1 MNILLYFIAF
11 LEGFTTL
18 SVEIMAIRN
27 SITLIGSNAIA
38 TSIILGVI
46 LLALSYGYYR
56 WWVYAA
62 SHDTARIKK
71 KIFANLIIASIFYT
85 FVSFPFENTLLSF
98 LLGLNIGYFLPI
110 CIGISLLFIFPV
122 FLASQTIPLLSELV
136 QGEKKSV
143 VIGKLL
149 FFSTIGSFLWSVVT
163 SLLFFAYIWVERS
176 IVVNGIILAWLS
188 LLIALVFA
196 RKDISK
202 KLVVSNIALLFF
214 LILLFFSDWSLITR
228 KPYQTY
234 EHSSAYNTIEIFDDA
249 KIRTFMMNGSNSSGL
264 DVLTG
269 KSSFE
274 YIKQMTTLI
283 DFERPKNILIIWAA
297 GFTLPQDIASRDFV
311 EQLDVV
317 DIDGTLDTLAQKHFL
332 KEELHPKITFI
343 PKSARHFIRES
354 ILSAKKYDFIV
365 LDAYNGKIS
374 IPSELLT
381 KEFFESIEKI
391 SSWTIAMNL
400 IMDSA
405 RVSDF
410 SRALSATLVASLGDV
425 FITPMYKWSSGYY
438 DNFIAI
444 NRNIPMYEKLLAY
457 PDAPVYTDNR
467 NTLELDKYTLF
478 YKNNMN

>member
-1 MNILLYFIAF
+1 
-11 LEGFTTL
+11 
-18 SVEIMAIRN
+18 
-27 SITLIGSNAIA
+27 
-38 TSIILGVI
+38 
-46 LLALSYGYYR
+46 
-56 WWVYAA
+56 
-62 SHDTARIKK
+62 
-71 KIFANLIIASIFYT
+71 
-85 FVSFPFENTLLSF
+85 
-98 LLGLNIGYFLPI
+98 
-110 CIGISLLFIFPV
+110 
-122 FLASQTIPLLSELV
+122 
-136 QGEKKSV
+136 
-143 VIGKLL
+143 
-149 FFSTIGSFLWSVVT
+149 
-163 SLLFFAYIWVERS
+163 
-176 IVVNGIILAWLS
+176 
-188 LLIALVFA
+188 
-196 RKDISK
+196 
-202 KLVVSNIALLFF
+202 
-214 LILLFFSDWSLITR
+214 
-228 KPYQTY
+228 
-234 EHSSAYNTIEIFDDA
+234 
-249 KIRTFMMNGSNSSGL
+249 MNGSNSSGL
-264 DVLTG
+264 DVVTG

-283 DFERPKNILIIWAA
+283 DLERPKNILIIWAA

-343 PKSARHFIRES
+343 PKSARHVIRGS

-381 KEFFESIEKI
+381 KEFFESIEKV

-457 PDAPVYTDNR
+457 PDFPVYTDNR